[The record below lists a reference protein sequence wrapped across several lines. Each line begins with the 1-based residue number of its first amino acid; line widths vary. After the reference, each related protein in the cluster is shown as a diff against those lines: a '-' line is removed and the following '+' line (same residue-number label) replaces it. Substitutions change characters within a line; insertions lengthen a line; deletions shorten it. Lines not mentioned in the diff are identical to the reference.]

1 MEYNDTFRDAATL
14 TAVARGAA
22 DAVESAD
29 PLTPFLPSVESV
41 TLDFDL
47 DADVLALPRAASF
60 RSFDAT
66 APYGKE
72 KSIGSRKGS
81 LPASSIALR
90 LNEYQQLR
98 MRQASNDAIGAA
110 LERKALLNG
119 QSLAIRAIF
128 ARGDLIANGSVTLA
142 QENGITTV
150 IDFGR
155 PGGNTVT
162 AGTPW
167 STITSTPL
175 TDILTWLAYYNT
187 LNGGPT
193 NTVITSTNVLNA
205 LAVNTSMI
213 AAARGSN
220 GGSGLTRIAPGEVLA
235 VLAAYGLTN
244 VITYDKQYEDITG
257 TTRRVIP
264 FDRFILVPS
273 SDSGFVGDAG
283 PVGQTLWGVPAE
295 AFEDTYGIS
304 ADDQAGIFAAAFKAP
319 NPERLEV
326 LNSSIFLPVGSTAG
340 VKGTMS
346 ADVL

>member
-1 MEYNDTFRDAATL
+1 VDYNDTFRDASTL

-22 DAVESAD
+22 DAVEAQD
-29 PLTPFLPSVESV
+29 PLTQFLPSAESI

-60 RSFDAT
+60 RSFDAV

-72 KSIGSRKGS
+72 KAIGSRKGS

-90 LNEYQQLR
+90 VNEYQQLR
-98 MRQASNDAIGAA
+98 LRQASDDAIGEAI
-110 LERKALLNG
+110 ERKALLNG
-119 QSLAIRAIF
+119 QSLAIRAIL
-128 ARGDLIANGSVTLA
+128 ARGDLIANGSVTLS

-162 AGTPW
+162 AATPW
-167 STITSTPL
+167 STITSLPL
-175 TDILTWLAYYNT
+175 TDILAWQAYYSA

-193 NTVITSTNVLNA
+193 DTVITSTNVMTA
-205 LAVNTSMI
+205 LATNTSII
-213 AAARGSN
+213 AAAKGNNST
-220 GGSGLTRIAPGEVLA
+220 GLTRIAPGEVLS
-235 VLAAYGLTN
+235 VLAAYGITN
-244 VITYDKQYEDITG
+244 VIIYDKQYEDITG
-257 TTRRVIP
+257 TVRRVIP
-264 FDRFILVPS
+264 FDRFIFVPS
-273 SDSGFVGDAG
+273 ANAGFVGDTG
-283 PVGQTLWGVPAE
+283 PIGQTLWGVPAE
-295 AFEDTYGIS
+295 AFEDEYGIGVG
-304 ADDQAGIFAAAFKAP
+304 DQAGIFAAAFKAP
-319 NPERLEV
+319 NPERIEV